1 MEGVGRLSRGSL
13 DAVRRVWEGYLEG
26 VERLSGGFHIVW
38 RGYIVGVG
46 RLSGGCKEALRRV

>member
-38 RGYIVGVG
+38 
-46 RLSGGCKEALRRV
+46 